1 MTNRLS
7 VRLPVPCKMVITV
20 KHLILPSVKRL
31 VREYPPQPP
40 MPFLFMSR
48 LLMGYLSW
56 VGERERG
63 WREKGREQGSKG
75 AREQIRVRR
84 GKREWSRRKR
94 SRGIE
99 RCEED

>member
-7 VRLPVPCKMVITV
+7 VRLPVPCKVVITV
-20 KHLILPSVKRL
+20 KHRILPSVKRL

-63 WREKGREQGSKG
+63 WREKGREHGSKG

-84 GKREWSRRKR
+84 GKRVGQKEAISRH
-94 SRGIE
+94 
-99 RCEED
+99 